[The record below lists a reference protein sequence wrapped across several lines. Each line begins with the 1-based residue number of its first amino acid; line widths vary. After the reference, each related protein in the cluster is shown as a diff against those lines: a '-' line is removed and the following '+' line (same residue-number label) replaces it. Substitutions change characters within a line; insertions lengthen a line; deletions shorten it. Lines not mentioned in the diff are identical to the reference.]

1 VKSQI
6 SAQSAPEYVWILGKD
21 GVAEELPKTASGKVK
36 KNELREWA
44 KELKEKGLGRV
55 KRASEGKRP

>member
-1 VKSQI
+1 
-6 SAQSAPEYVWILGKD
+6 LGKD